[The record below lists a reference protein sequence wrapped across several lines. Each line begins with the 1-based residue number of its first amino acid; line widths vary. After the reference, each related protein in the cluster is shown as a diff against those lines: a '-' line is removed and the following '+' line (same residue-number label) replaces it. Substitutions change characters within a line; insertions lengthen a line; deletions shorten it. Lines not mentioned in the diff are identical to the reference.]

1 MKNEKHRKNPK
12 TKIKFFTF
20 IFCIWKWIY
29 FTVKHSL
36 GKCSLYYYI
45 SSKAFFS
52 VAGYLKRGN
61 ETPTSIQIW
70 IGLVDVA
77 NADVKEIF
85 CLSRNWIHLLRSYF
99 LSSVYLKQIYKTLKG
114 IGKT

>member
-61 ETPTSIQIW
+61 ETPSSI
-70 IGLVDVA
+70 
-77 NADVKEIF
+77 
-85 CLSRNWIHLLRSYF
+85 
-99 LSSVYLKQIYKTLKG
+99 
-114 IGKT
+114 